1 MGKTFIR
8 KAITTLNEV
17 EWKDKLHLQK
27 KNFFISRFY
36 LLLLTCIGCL
46 KAIKENI
53 IWYHLIAFHYYF
65 FIYKLLK
72 NTIRKLTILWKI
84 KVFFRY

>member
-53 IWYHLIAFHYYF
+53 IW
-65 FIYKLLK
+65 
-72 NTIRKLTILWKI
+72 
-84 KVFFRY
+84 